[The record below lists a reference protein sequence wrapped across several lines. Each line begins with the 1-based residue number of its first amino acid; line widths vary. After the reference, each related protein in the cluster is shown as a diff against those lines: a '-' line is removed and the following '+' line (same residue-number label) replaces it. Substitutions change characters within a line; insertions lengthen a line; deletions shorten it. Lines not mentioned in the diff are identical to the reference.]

1 MSREV
6 KAHMKLFIFDGD
18 CAFCSSAM
26 RLLRRM
32 AKNRTP
38 SKPYQHVNLQEMNLT
53 LDQVQSAVQYIR
65 DHERFSGA
73 RAIAE
78 YLIDSK
84 TIWSIAGRVMKLPVL
99 LSFTEIIYEVV
110 ASNRQRLPGGTPE
123 CQIPR
128 K

>member
-1 MSREV
+1 MR
-6 KAHMKLFIFDGD
+6 LFIFDGD

-32 AKNRTP
+32 TKNRIP
-38 SKPYQHVNLQEMNLT
+38 SKPYQHANLQELHLT

-78 YLIDSK
+78 CLVDSK
-84 TIWSIAGRVMKLPVL
+84 TIWAIAGRAMRLPVL
-99 LSFTEIIYEVV
+99 LSFAEMAYEVV
-110 ASNRQRLPGGTPE
+110 ATNRQRLPGGTPE
-123 CQIPR
+123 CQLPR